1 MLPHLVGGEELGG
14 CWGTLGR
21 DGPSRVDGE
30 GVRLDC
36 LSCNA
41 SVSCKM
47 LSQMCG
53 N

>member
-1 MLPHLVGGEELGG
+1 MVLVGG
-14 CWGTLGR
+14 
-21 DGPSRVDGE
+21 

-41 SVSCKM
+41 GVSCKM